1 MIFNKLIE
9 APMDIK
15 QQILSGL
22 LVIVSMLMPCVSIA
36 QTLSS
41 EETAFLKSLNGKWN
55 RDADYSAKWGTW
67 CYDMTLRY
75 VNGTIKV
82 SYPAEVFIKNNI
94 RSVAST
100 KVTDAVYNPSSQ
112 KLDITYKHHILDLDE
127 EDEDCRSLYV
137 NVSLSIPFQTDI
149 EDTILVYSH
158 DRYSNGYSESKEV
171 MYYKH

>member
-1 MIFNKLIE
+1 MTFNKLFK

-15 QQILSGL
+15 QQILSSI
-22 LVIVSMLMPCVSIA
+22 LVVASMLLPSASIA

-75 VNGTIKV
+75 VNGSIKV
-82 SYPAEVFIKNNI
+82 SYPAEVFMKNNT
-94 RSVAST
+94 RSLVST
-100 KVTDAVYNPSSQ
+100 KIADAFYNPDSKELHIS
-112 KLDITYKHHILDLDE
+112 YKHHILDLDE